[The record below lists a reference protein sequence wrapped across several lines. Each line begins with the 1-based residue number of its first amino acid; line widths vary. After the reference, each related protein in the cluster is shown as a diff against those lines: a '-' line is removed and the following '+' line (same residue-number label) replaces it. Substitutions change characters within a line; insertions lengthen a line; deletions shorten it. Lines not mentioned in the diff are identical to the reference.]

1 MKTNNNALVR
11 FTSKA
16 SMGYQGAVILVAL
29 ASVVEGLAEP
39 FVVLTLA
46 VLSQCVSAAARLL
59 DQFLKNPRVT
69 DFPIAMVVMQMA
81 RPTASFQPSPFP
93 SFHGTSVTY
102 SSQSVGGG
110 YTVSGGSLKSQ
121 VSHTS
126 KPAPLPR
133 SFVPPSKT
141 GPVPSQASTQA
152 ATAPTRSFVPQTRET
167 GQVSSQ
173 AAGQAPPRP
182 VVPPPQETG
191 GQVSSQAAGQAP
203 PRPVVPPP
211 QETGGQVSSQ
221 AVGQAPPRPVV
232 PPPQETGGQVSSQ
245 AAGQAPP
252 RPVVPPPQETGGQA
266 SSQAVGQAPPRPAVF
281 LPETVVR
288 SQVPGSCKEDPQLDA
303 ANPFDAESV
312 VESEPSAAKTDLA
325 TIKVK
330 VNEDGKPVIV
340 RSQDASGPKGVRTI
354 ITHEDG
360 TCRAFGEAI
369 VTSLLGHGQMEV
381 LAWLSSMDPRSLR
394 GLVNELSERFFEIQ
408 QRLCDCKAELEE
420 KRRFRGL
427 SMFNLDGDCTE
438 KDLDVAY
445 RKLARTMHPDKNG
458 GTEEA
463 KEQFQTMRA
472 SYEELKEQFE
482 QGQIGKTSPKATSG
496 PDVTQEDENSP
507 ETPREDP
514 EAVQAAESAEDGS
527 DKSPEEPKSNAAGQS
542 NVGSGASGQ
551 APIFFC
557 RSEDLSAL
565 QSAACKILEKM
576 KILQQNVAMVERD
589 LAGV

>member
-1 MKTNNNALVR
+1 
-11 FTSKA
+11 
-16 SMGYQGAVILVAL
+16 
-29 ASVVEGLAEP
+29 
-39 FVVLTLA
+39 
-46 VLSQCVSAAARLL
+46 
-59 DQFLKNPRVT
+59 
-69 DFPIAMVVMQMA
+69 
-81 RPTASFQPSPFP
+81 
-93 SFHGTSVTY
+93 
-102 SSQSVGGG
+102 
-110 YTVSGGSLKSQ
+110 
-121 VSHTS
+121 
-126 KPAPLPR
+126 
-133 SFVPPSKT
+133 
-141 GPVPSQASTQA
+141 
-152 ATAPTRSFVPQTRET
+152 
-167 GQVSSQ
+167 
-173 AAGQAPPRP
+173 
-182 VVPPPQETG
+182 
-191 GQVSSQAAGQAP
+191 
-203 PRPVVPPP
+203 
-211 QETGGQVSSQ
+211 VSSQ
-221 AVGQAPPRPVV
+221 AV
-232 PPPQETGGQVSSQ
+232 
-245 AAGQAPP
+245 GQAPP

-330 VNEDGKPVIV
+330 VVEVNEDGKPVIV